1 MNRYKKIFEQILKMS
16 TDGFIVVDSEGRL
29 IHINKQYADFFGIA
43 IDEAIGKPVLEVIP
57 NSKMMEVV
65 KNRYM
70 DEDAIHTHVVGEAK
84 GKTVIASR
92 SYVEDDNGN
101 IIAGVAQV
109 KFKIQSLEV
118 ARKLMNEY
126 SELEYYREQHQ
137 NLEYVIGSNPTF
149 ISKLNEA
156 IRIAKKDFSVLITGE
171 TGVGKE
177 VFAKTIHNHSDR
189 REKPLVSINCAAIPA
204 ELLESELFG
213 YTEGAFTG
221 AKRAGKKGKF
231 LIANGGTI
239 FLDEIGDMPLSMQVK
254 LLRVLQEREIEP
266 VGGEKPI
273 PLDVRVI
280 AATRQNL
287 EDKIADGT
295 FREDL
300 YYRINVVNIE
310 VPPLRKRGNDVLE
323 LAQSFLN
330 RLNEKYKSFVTLSP
344 EVEECFLYY
353 CWPGN
358 VRELNNVIENAYAL
372 SEDAM
377 IGMDDLPSKMFKEM
391 IHGDNNGF
399 VKQTLQEQMDNYEKQ
414 LLTEMLRRN
423 HWNCAKTAAE
433 AGIHRSAIYRKI
445 QKYGLKEFPEDS

>member
-1 MNRYKKIFEQILKMS
+1 MENYKRIFEQIVKMS
-16 TDGFIVVDSEGRL
+16 TDGFIVVDSEGQL
-29 IHINKQYADFFGIA
+29 IHINKQYADFFGIS
-43 IDEAIGKPVLEVIP
+43 IQDAIGKSVMEVIP

-65 KNRYM
+65 KERYS
-70 DEDAIHTHVVGEAK
+70 DEDIIHTHVVGPAK
-84 GKTVIASR
+84 GKSVIASR
-92 SYVEDDNGN
+92 SYVEDEQGRV
-101 IIAGVAQV
+101 IAGVAQV
-109 KFKIQSLEV
+109 KFKLQTLEV

-126 SELEYYREQHQ
+126 MELEYYREQQ
-137 NLEYVIGSNPTF
+137 NQNAMKIIGSSSIFT
-149 ISKLNEA
+149 SKLNESMK
-156 IRIAKKDFSVLITGE
+156 IARKDFSVLITGE

-177 VFAKTIHNHSDR
+177 VFAKIIHNYSSR
-189 REKPLVSINCAAIPA
+189 SSRPLVSINCAAIPA

-221 AKRAGKKGKF
+221 ARRSGKKGKF

-266 VGGEKPI
+266 VGGEHAI

-287 EDKIADGT
+287 EEKIADGT

-330 RLNEKYKSFVTLSP
+330 RLNEKYKTFITLSH
-344 EVEECFLYY
+344 EVEECFLHYH
-353 CWPGN
+353 WPGN
-358 VRELNNVIENAYAL
+358 VRELNNVIENAYAM
-372 SEDAM
+372 SENAVIDLH
-377 IGMDDLPSKMFKEM
+377 DLPSKMLKNM
-391 IHGDNNGF
+391 NGGDKRG
-399 VKQTLQEQMDNYEKQ
+399 QWSLQERMEDYEKQ
-414 LLTEMLRRN
+414 VIREILERN
-423 HWNCAKTAAE
+423 HWNCAKAAE
-433 AGIHRSAIYRKI
+433 EAGVHRSVMYRKI
-445 QKYGLKEFPEDS
+445 QKYGLKEY